1 LSNGGENL
9 SATLALRVL
18 PASGLAGSDQ
28 GAMCGGG
35 PGNKVGE
42 FARLFMIPRVD
53 HCGGGTDAQ
62 GNVQPEMFDALVSW
76 VEKG

>member
-1 LSNGGENL
+1 
-9 SATLALRVL
+9 
-18 PASGLAGSDQ
+18 
-28 GAMCGGG
+28 
-35 PGNKVGE
+35 
-42 FARLFMIPRVD
+42 MIPRVD